1 MEARELL
8 SRLEG
13 LGVRL
18 TADGDRLRVNAAR
31 GQIDD
36 ELKREIQASR
46 AALMALVSGIAER
59 EPFVT
64 EMLAAGGSCP
74 LSVFQERLWLLQ
86 RLEPEN
92 CAFLLVASWLV
103 KEGTDPAAVAQA
115 IVRLQERHDILRMSF
130 VEQEGTPAAKCG
142 DAPAV
147 VMHDLSASEDDVALS
162 RMEVDCDRALHTPI
176 DLTVEPALQFSVYAL
191 PGARTC
197 VLLRAHHIAVDASSI
212 GLIRRELD
220 VMLADA
226 GALRERPVQFADYAL
241 WQRSRLSGANATGD
255 LNWWVEALKGA
266 PQVCTFK
273 PDRPLP
279 AKDVGHAGAGH
290 AIDFTWDSL
299 LSEALRGMARQYAAT
314 PYMVLL
320 AGLASLLRA
329 HTGQGDIVLGSPMG
343 IRERAELES
352 VVGPFVNLLV
362 LRIDL
367 GDDPPFGVA
376 IRRARDA
383 LLDAHA
389 RRDVPFE
396 SILERL
402 RPPRSNRHAPVFQV
416 AAVQHETGATND
428 MTLSGG
434 GALHELTWY
443 LREAEG
449 QFRGSVEYSS
459 DLYSD
464 AAISRLISQMETLLK
479 DAARDPQRPVSQL
492 RLLDAEAWKHVI
504 SDFNPA
510 RTLLD
515 ETPVHRRFERCA
527 ADSPA
532 EIALTFADIDVD
544 YGELNQRANRLA
556 AFLRETGAGPGRIVA
571 ICLERS
577 IEMVVALLAVQK
589 SGAAYLP
596 LDPGFPSERLAY
608 MIEDSGA
615 TLAIAD
621 ADLAQ
626 SLSLPDDICLVD
638 PVQQSGRIETRD
650 GGNLTGDPRAED
662 PAYVI
667 YTSGST
673 GRPKGVVVSHGA
685 LANFVSSMAIEP
697 GLRPDDVLAA
707 VTTISFDIAG
717 LELYLP
723 LTVGARVLLIDR
735 ETALD
740 GEALAQ
746 ALEASEASVLQATPA
761 TWRLLIEADWSPTR
775 PIRALCG
782 GEALPRDL
790 ADQLLSRV
798 AELWNMYG
806 PTETTIWSTIARVEP
821 APQDIT
827 IGRPIG
833 NTQVYVVDGRGTPLP
848 IGVPGEIWIG
858 GKGVALGYH
867 RRSELTAERFVPD
880 GFGDQVGARLY
891 RTGDLGYWDAEGRL
905 HHLGRRDH
913 QVKIRGYRIELGE
926 IEAALAEL
934 PDIRQGVVLVRDM
947 GHGDHRLV
955 AYVVVANGS
964 SVVTSEIRR
973 ALKRRLPEYMIP
985 SFVIELPAI
994 PLTPNG
1000 KVDRAALPDPYGG
1013 ERGAT
1018 EADEPPRPGME
1029 STIAEIWKQVLK
1041 IERVGAGDNFFDLG
1055 GHSLLM
1061 FRVVALIRE
1070 RTGRKLDPRQLFF
1083 QSLRQ
1088 LAEAVADAG

>member
-1 MEARELL
+1 M
-8 SRLEG
+8 SRLER

-18 TADGDRLRVNAAR
+18 AADGDNLRVNAAR
-31 GQIDD
+31 GQIDE
-36 ELKREIQASR
+36 ELKREILASK
-46 AALMALVSGIAER
+46 AELIALVSGNAER
-59 EPFVT
+59 ESFITGAPV
-64 EMLAAGGSCP
+64 AGDSCP

-103 KEGTDPAAVAQA
+103 REGADPTAVVQA
-115 IVRLQERHDILRMSF
+115 VVRLQERHDILRMSF
-130 VEQEGTPAAKCG
+130 VEQNGVPVARCG

-147 VMHDLSASEDDVALS
+147 VMHDLSALEDDAAQS
-162 RMEVDCDRALHTPI
+162 RMELDGDRALRTPV
-176 DLTVEPALQFSVYAL
+176 DLAVEPALQLSVYAL
-191 PGARTC
+191 PGARVR
-197 VLLRAHHIAVDASSI
+197 VLLRAHHIAIDASSI
-212 GLIRRELD
+212 GLLRRELD

-226 GALRERPVQFADYAL
+226 DALRERPVQFADYAL
-241 WQRSRLSGANATGD
+241 WQRNRLLNANVSGD
-255 LNWWVEALKGA
+255 LEWWVEALRGA

-273 PDRPLP
+273 PDRPIP
-279 AKDVGHAGAGH
+279 ATGVGHAGAGH
-290 AIDFTWDSL
+290 AIGFSWDPV
-299 LSEALRGMARQYAAT
+299 LSEALRGVARQYAAT

-320 AGLASLLRA
+320 AGLATLLRV

-343 IRERAELES
+343 MRERAELES

-402 RPPRSNRHAPVFQV
+402 RPPRSNRHSPVFQV
-416 AAVQHETGATND
+416 SAVQHETGTIND
-428 MTLSGG
+428 MALAGG

-449 QFRGSVEYSS
+449 QFRGSVEFSS

-479 DAARDPQRPVSQL
+479 DAACDPQRPVSQL
-492 RLLDAEAWKHVI
+492 RLLDAEAWKQVV
-504 SDFNPA
+504 SGFNPPCVQ
-510 RTLLD
+510 LD
-515 ETPVHRRFERCA
+515 DMPVHRRFERRA

-532 EIALTFADIDVD
+532 EAALTFADVDVD
-544 YGELNQRANRLA
+544 YGELNRRANRLA
-556 AFLRETGAGPGRIVA
+556 TFLREAGSVPGRVVA

-615 TLAIAD
+615 TLVIAD
-621 ADLAQ
+621 ANVAQ
-626 SLSLPDDICLVD
+626 SLPLPDDVCVVD
-638 PVQQSGRIETRD
+638 PAQQGGRIESCD
-650 GGNLTGDPRAED
+650 DGNLAGDPRAED

-685 LANFVSSMAIEP
+685 LANFVGSMAVEP
-697 GLRPDDVLAA
+697 GLRPGDVFAA

-723 LTVGARVLLIDR
+723 LSVGARVLLIDR

-746 ALEASEASVLQATPA
+746 ALEAGEANVLQATPA
-761 TWRLLIEADWSPTR
+761 TWRLLIEADWAPTR

-827 IGRPIG
+827 IGRPIS
-833 NTQVYVVDGRGTPLP
+833 NTQIYVVDDHGMPLP

-867 RRSELTAERFVPD
+867 QRPELTAERFVPD
-880 GFGDQVGARLY
+880 DFGDRAGARLY

-926 IEAALAEL
+926 IEAELAEL

-955 AYVVVANGS
+955 AYVVVASGS

-1013 ERGAT
+1013 EHGAK
-1018 EADEPPRPGME
+1018 EVDEPPRPGME
-1029 STIAEIWKQVLK
+1029 STIAEVWKQVLK
-1041 IERVGAGDNFFDLG
+1041 IESVGASDNFFDLG
-1055 GHSLLM
+1055 GHSLLT